1 VGGQAAPHSEYVA
14 PSTEHSSF
22 GLVTPD
28 PDPPSEL
35 PVGGRGRKE
44 RAWMDSKGWLYRCR
58 HVTTAVCDLL
68 ITNKEPCVA
77 ASTEVG
83 LAPCIR
89 VGWAGVHI
97 TGVCLAEGQW
107 SIRRAL
113 QRVS

>member
-1 VGGQAAPHSEYVA
+1 M
-14 PSTEHSSF
+14 
-22 GLVTPD
+22 L
-28 PDPPSEL
+28 
-35 PVGGRGRKE
+35 
-44 RAWMDSKGWLYRCR
+44 
-58 HVTTAVCDLL
+58 TTAVCDLL

-83 LAPCIR
+83 LAPHIR

-107 SIRRAL
+107 SIWRAL